1 METNDHF
8 DIFADMWKDDI
19 SDDIIWSIAVII
31 EAGDMFES
39 DLVNQSGP
47 RTLEES
53 MEIGWR
59 LLKVLPAVELSRLSD
74 AQIERYIDEEATVAC
89 RHPDYA
95 DPQGLP

>member
-1 METNDHF
+1 MGMEGL
-8 DIFADMWKDDI
+8 
-19 SDDIIWSIAVII
+19 SDTDKRYLRFG
-31 EAGDMFES
+31 EMFEV

-74 AQIERYIDEEATVAC
+74 AQIERYIDEEATVA
-89 RHPDYA
+89 
-95 DPQGLP
+95 